1 MTLEFQ
7 ESQHELGQTVV
18 KDAFRSVMSNPSPVV
33 SRYDTHHSNVAEVAH
48 GRTRGLTLCLSAVCM
63 CPSTCLQ

>member
-18 KDAFRSVMSNPSPVV
+18 NDALRSVMFNPIPIAG
-33 SRYDTHHSNVAEVAH
+33 RYDMHHSNVAEVAH
-48 GRTRGLTLCLSAVCM
+48 GRTRGLT
-63 CPSTCLQ
+63 PYF